1 MVATILVGMLC
12 AHLLCFSVMFLLI
25 SKRLH
30 GNKMGMD
37 FFALGNLLLGLAYVL
52 QLAEGAPSWSG
63 MSVANHVLTLASPIA
78 YWLGAMRFF
87 GHAVPLWRPLIAFA
101 VLYGAAQAL
110 VQWSLG
116 PTARYAMLAG
126 MSALLFFVMTLTV
139 IYGVRTFAKDLYSE
153 MVFFA
158 LLISGICVLNALKFF
173 KIVDGGLEALQ
184 MDSSFQTV
192 FYIYMSSL
200 ATILPP
206 SIVWLV
212 LRRLTDEL
220 RDMAARDP
228 MTQLL
233 NRRGLGEA
241 LQLFFNA
248 RHTAPA
254 YLLLLDVDHFKH
266 INDTYGH
273 PAGDA
278 VLCHVAQ
285 VLRTTARRGDL
296 VGRIGGEEF
305 VVICLDTDEA
315 GVLRLAERLRAMLQA
330 HAIDITESPQPLR
343 CTVTI
348 GVSHPFRYATA
359 LDEAMHAADKALY
372 RGKAAGRNRVETAQS
387 PDEPRTLQSNKP
399 GMLAHETVQTAELNS
414 PAVPR

>member
-78 YWLGAMRFF
+78 YWLGAMHFF

-184 MDSSFQTV
+184 MNSSFQTV

-206 SIVWLV
+206 L
-212 LRRLTDEL
+212 
-220 RDMAARDP
+220 
-228 MTQLL
+228 
-233 NRRGLGEA
+233 
-241 LQLFFNA
+241 
-248 RHTAPA
+248 H
-254 YLLLLDVDHFKH
+254 
-266 INDTYGH
+266 
-273 PAGDA
+273 
-278 VLCHVAQ
+278 
-285 VLRTTARRGDL
+285 
-296 VGRIGGEEF
+296 
-305 VVICLDTDEA
+305 
-315 GVLRLAERLRAMLQA
+315 RLAGA
-330 HAIDITESPQPLR
+330 TPLDR
-343 CTVTI
+343 
-348 GVSHPFRYATA
+348 
-359 LDEAMHAADKALY
+359 
-372 RGKAAGRNRVETAQS
+372 
-387 PDEPRTLQSNKP
+387 
-399 GMLAHETVQTAELNS
+399 
-414 PAVPR
+414 